1 MKTYKVY
8 LMPDAIKDLE
18 HIYEYVSTES
28 GFPERAWA
36 FIEKLRLKCQKL
48 ETAPLRGQQRNDL
61 MKDLRIY
68 PLNKKTVVAF
78 VVDEE
83 QQAVRIMNIFYGGR
97 DYEAIMSAPRA

>member
-1 MKTYKVY
+1 MKTYEVY

-18 HIYEYVSTES
+18 HIYEYISTES

-61 MKDLRIY
+61 MKGLRIY

-97 DYEAIMSAPRA
+97 DYETIMSAPRA